1 MVDGN
6 VGSVG
11 ELVGIDEEGI
21 VGHEECNI
29 DQKGGHR
36 GQASRSGKRPRSG
49 EIANIL
55 GGGSDDVGPEVGSM
69 SVKELAKVKV

>member
-29 DQKGGHR
+29 EGCPNRWSPGP
-36 GQASRSGKRPRSG
+36 GAGV
-49 EIANIL
+49 ENV
-55 GGGSDDVGPEVGSM
+55 VGVG
-69 SVKELAKVKV
+69 